1 MGEQAPRGTLYVV
14 VCAAPPA
21 AHVQDLVKLAQ
32 AAGWEV
38 AVTATPEALA
48 FIDAP
53 LLEAI
58 TGFPV
63 RHRWREPDEPE
74 SVPEANAIVVAPA
87 TFNTINRW
95 VAGITNTVAVGTL
108 CESLGSH
115 APVGGDP
122 RGSQP
127 GARGY
132 RVATPTN
139 SGDRHRGE
147 GRWRGAVTQPVEYMS
162 VGERIAIYRRRR
174 GLSQLALANMIGR
187 SEAWLSQV
195 ERGIRHVDRVSV
207 LIRLA
212 QVLKV
217 SVEDLI
223 GQPLS
228 LAPNGGIEFR
238 AIPALRAAL
247 TDYELIPATFG
258 VATGDGPTRDL
269 PSLRRNVDQAN
280 RLYQAAHY
288 EEAGL
293 LCSRLIG
300 EAQRATRELTGDD
313 RRDAFG
319 VLAET
324 YHITSKTLTK
334 VGEAELAWVAAERS
348 LPAAQ
353 SAELPLLLAA
363 SAYHLGHVFLRA
375 GQVEEA
381 TSVAMTAARALEPG
395 LATANPEHL
404 SAWGALHLTALI
416 AVARQDD
423 RVAVRQLLGEAW
435 TTADRLGQERN
446 DFWTAFG
453 PTNVALHEV
462 STAVELG
469 DPGEVVRKGEALDPA
484 RFPPGLLGRRAQVF
498 IDLARGYTQQR
509 KDAAAVNMLLEA
521 ERLAPEAVR
530 YQVIVKE
537 MLRELLRREH
547 RASTPQLRPL
557 AVRVGILREDAS

>member
-1 MGEQAPRGTLYVV
+1 V
-14 VCAAPPA
+14 
-21 AHVQDLVKLAQ
+21 
-32 AAGWEV
+32 
-38 AVTATPEALA
+38 
-48 FIDAP
+48 
-53 LLEAI
+53 
-58 TGFPV
+58 
-63 RHRWREPDEPE
+63 
-74 SVPEANAIVVAPA
+74 N
-87 TFNTINRW
+87 
-95 VAGITNTVAVGTL
+95 
-108 CESLGSH
+108 
-115 APVGGDP
+115 
-122 RGSQP
+122 
-127 GARGY
+127 
-132 RVATPTN
+132 
-139 SGDRHRGE
+139 
-147 GRWRGAVTQPVEYMS
+147 QPVEYMS

-217 SVEDLI
+217 TVEDLI

-247 TDYELIPATFG
+247 TDYEVIPATFG
-258 VATGDGPTRDL
+258 VAVGDSPVRDL

-300 EAQRATRELTGDD
+300 ETQRAARELSGDD
-313 RRDAFG
+313 RRGAFG

-324 YHITSKTLTK
+324 YHITAKTLTK
-334 VGEAELAWVAAERS
+334 VGETELAWIAAERS

-353 SAELPLLLAA
+353 HAEFPLLLAA
-363 SAYHLGHVFLRA
+363 SAYHLGHAFRRA
-375 GQVEEA
+375 GQVEQA
-381 TSVAMTAARALEPG
+381 ASVAMAAARALEPG
-395 LATANPEHL
+395 LATATPEHL

-423 RVAVRQLLGEAW
+423 RVAVRQLLGEARA
-435 TTADRLGQERN
+435 TADRLGQDRN

-462 STAVELG
+462 RWRLSLAI
-469 DPGEVVRKGEALDPA
+469 PGRSCA
-484 RFPPGLLGRRAQVF
+484 RARRWTPCASRRAC
-498 IDLARGYTQQR
+498 LAGVRR
-509 KDAAAVNMLLEA
+509 CSSSWRAATRSSARTRPPSTCSWRPNGS
-521 ERLAPEAVR
+521 RP
-530 YQVIVKE
+530 
-537 MLRELLRREH
+537 RR
-547 RASTPQLRPL
+547 SGTK
-557 AVRVGILREDAS
+557 